1 VRALDVVV
9 AAPDLDDD
17 LRLGEGIED
26 LTVEQLV
33 AELGVE
39 ALTVLGSFRWPS
51 RFQIRRPMLSSFSS
65 KKGNGQLHL
74 EEQAAPCRKD
84 APHCPVTYRKRPD
97 G

>member
-1 VRALDVVV
+1 M

-17 LRLGEGIED
+17 LRLGEGIEN
-26 LTVEQLV
+26 LTLEQLV
-33 AELGVE
+33 AALAVE
-39 ALTVLGSFRWPS
+39 ALTVLGSFTWRS

-84 APHCPVTYRKRPD
+84 ALHCPFTYRMRPD